1 MVGWSDAVAPA
12 AVAAA
17 VLVVPGL
24 LVGRAAGLRGL
35 VWTGVAPALSTGVV
49 ALAAVGASLAGL
61 RWGLLPLALATA
73 LAVVVA
79 LPVGLLAGTL
89 GARPRGHGPLGLG
102 ERDLAVALSAAG
114 GLAGGALLSGRRLTS
129 ALWDPT
135 AVSQSYDAVFH
146 LNAVRWVLDTGDG
159 SSLHLGRLTD
169 PAAAT
174 AFYPA
179 AWHDVVALAATTTG
193 AGVDVSTNATALA
206 VALVAW
212 PLGVVALVRAVLG
225 RRPVALA
232 AAGAL
237 TAAFTALPVAPLEW
251 GVLYP
256 TLLTTSLLPA
266 PLALLVLAADRSRG
280 VRRRLGALL
289 AAAGTLPGLALAQ
302 PSGGFALVA
311 LALPL
316 GLAVMVSTVR
326 AWWRSGQRVAAA
338 ALPVLAAAVAALAWR
353 LVDTSASVVSARGTD
368 WAAKASLRQAVEQ
381 AVLYSHLSI
390 PEPVRWEVT
399 RPPLWLVAAL
409 VLLGLALAVRR
420 RQLRWVAGAH
430 VVASALYV
438 LAWAVDSPLSQ
449 RLTGFWFNDAY
460 RIAPLTVITGVVLAS
475 AALSL
480 GPAAARRG
488 LRRARLLVLGAPPRS
503 TPRRARLE
511 VPGAAGAAG
520 AAGAGGAAAGGAG
533 RRARRRA
540 EPAVRLVP
548 SERWAALVTTSS
560 ALAVLVVLAG
570 ARGPGYAVTYG
581 SLHAN
586 SVASDDEVYSDVLDA
601 PERALLDRVAAH
613 VPEGVAVA
621 GNPWNGSGFVYALAD
636 RATPFPHMTSTFD
649 VDRALVAEH
658 LRDAATDPAVCQ
670 AVQRMHLGYALDL
683 GTYYLWG
690 GDDPAAG
697 RDRRYPGL
705 LDLATAPGF
714 TQVDHE
720 DGPDPAKGPVAALYR
735 IDACGPV
742 TPGAA
747 PSSS

>member
-1 MVGWSDAVAPA
+1 MVGWSGAVAPA

-49 ALAAVGASLAGL
+49 ALAAVGAAVAGV

-79 LPVGLLAGTL
+79 LPVGLLTG
-89 GARPRGHGPLGLG
+89 GLG
-102 ERDLAVALSAAG
+102 RGRGVGHRDAAVALSALG
-114 GLAGGALLSGRRLTS
+114 GLVGGGLLAGRRLTS

-169 PAAAT
+169 PGAAT
-174 AFYPA
+174 SFYPA
-179 AWHDVVALAATTTG
+179 AWHDVVSLAAMTTG
-193 AGVDVSTNATALA
+193 SPVDVSTNATALA

-212 PLGVVALVRAVLG
+212 PLGVVGLVRVVLG

-237 TAAFTALPVAPLEW
+237 TALFTAQPVAPLGW

-266 PLALLVLAADRSRG
+266 PLALLVLAADRSRTA
-280 VRRRLGALL
+280 RARLGAL
-289 AAAGTLPGLALAQ
+289 AVAAGTLPGLALAQ

-316 GLAVMVSTVR
+316 GAVALTR
-326 AWWRSGQRVAAA
+326 TTTAWWRTGQRVVPVV
-338 ALPVLAAAVAALAWR
+338 LPVLVVLVALLAWR
-353 LVDTSASVVSARGTD
+353 VVDTSASVVSARNTP
-368 WAAKASLRQAVEQ
+368 WAPMASVRQAVEQ
-381 AVLYSHLSI
+381 AVLFSHLSI
-390 PEPVRWEVT
+390 PAPANGAEVT
-399 RPPLWLVAAL
+399 RPPLWLAAAL

-430 VVASALYV
+430 VVASALFV
-438 LAWAVDSPLSQ
+438 VAWAVQSPLTK
-449 RLTGFWFNDAY
+449 RFTGYWFNDAY
-460 RIAPLTVITGVVLAS
+460 RIAPLATITGIVLAS
-475 AALSL
+475 AAVSL
-480 GPAAARRG
+480 GPAAARRVW
-488 LRRARLLVLGAPPRS
+488 RRLRLLLAG
-503 TPRRARLE
+503 PRRPAAR
-511 VPGAAGAAG
+511 GT
-520 AAGAGGAAAGGAG
+520 GG
-533 RRARRRA
+533 RARRRA
-540 EPAVRLVP
+540 APAVRLVP
-548 SERWAALVTTSS
+548 AERWAALATMSS

-581 SLHAN
+581 WLYAN
-586 SVASDDEVYSDVLDA
+586 SVATSDTEYSDLLDA
-601 PERALLDRVAAH
+601 PERALLDRVGSQ
-613 VPEGVAVA
+613 VPAGVGVA
-621 GNPWNGSGFVYALAD
+621 GNPWDGSGFVYAIAD

-649 VDRALVAEH
+649 ADRALVASH
-658 LRDAATDPAVCQ
+658 LRDAATDPAVCE
-670 AVQRMHLGYALDL
+670 AVRRLHLGYALDF
-683 GTYYLWG
+683 GWWHLWKR
-690 GDDPAAG
+690 DPAE
-697 RDRRYPGL
+697 RDLRYPGL
-705 LDLATAPGF
+705 EDLATAPGF
-714 TQVDHE
+714 TAVDSE
-720 DGPDPAKGPVAALYR
+720 DGPDASAGPVATLYR
-735 IDACGPV
+735 IDACGEI
-742 TPGAA
+742 TPGAL

>member
-1 MVGWSDAVAPA
+1 MVGWSGAVAPA

-49 ALAAVGASLAGL
+49 ALTAVGAAVAGV
-61 RWGLLPLALATA
+61 RWGLLPLALGTV
-73 LAVVVA
+73 LAVAVA
-79 LPVGLLAGTL
+79 LPVGLLAGAL
-89 GARPRGHGPLGLG
+89 GRGPRGSRPLGLDH
-102 ERDLAVALSAAG
+102 RDLAVAISAAG
-114 GLAGGALLSGRRLTS
+114 GLLGGGLLAGRRLTS

-146 LNAVRWVLDTGDG
+146 LNAVRWVIDTGDG
-159 SSLHLGRLTD
+159 SSLHLGRLD
-169 PAAAT
+169 HPGAVT

-179 AWHDVVALAATTTG
+179 AWHDVVSLAAMSTG
-193 AGVDVSTNATALA
+193 SAVDVSTNATALA

-212 PLGVVALVRAVLG
+212 PLGAVGLVRAVLG

-266 PLALLVLAADRSRG
+266 PLALLAGAADRSRAP
-280 VRRRLGALL
+280 RRRLAALL

-316 GLAVMVSTVR
+316 GAAVLVSTTA
-326 AWWRSGQRVAAA
+326 AWWRAGNRVPALL
-338 ALPVLAAAVAALAWR
+338 LPVLAVAVAGLAWR
-353 LVDTSASVVSARGTD
+353 LVDTTAFVVSARGTD
-368 WAAKASLRQAVEQ
+368 WTAKASLRQAVEQ

-390 PEPVRWEVT
+390 PEPVLWEVT
-399 RPPLWLVAAL
+399 RPPLWLAAVL

-430 VVASALYV
+430 VLVSALYV

-449 RLTGFWFNDAY
+449 ALTGFWFNDAY
-460 RIAPLTVITGVVLAS
+460 RIAPLTVITGLVLAS

-480 GPAAARRG
+480 GPAAVRR
-488 LRRARLLVLGAPPRS
+488 LWRRARLLVAG
-503 TPRRARLE
+503 PRR
-511 VPGAAGAAG
+511 P
-520 AAGAGGAAAGGAG
+520 AG
-533 RRARRRA
+533 RGSRQARRRA
-540 EPAVRLVP
+540 APVLRLVP
-548 SERWAALVTTSS
+548 AERWAALVTMTS
-560 ALAVLVVLAG
+560 ALAVLVVLTG

-581 SLHAN
+581 SLFAN
-586 SVASDDEVYSDVLDA
+586 SVATTDTQYSDVLDA
-601 PERALLDRVAAH
+601 PERALLDRVDAT
-613 VPEGVAVA
+613 VPAGVMVA

-636 RATPFPHMTSTFD
+636 RPTPFPHMTSTFD
-649 VDRALVAEH
+649 ADRQVVAEH
-658 LRDAATDPAVCQ
+658 LRDAATDPAVCP
-670 AVQRMHLGYALDL
+670 AVQRLHLGYVLDF

-690 GDDPAAG
+690 GDDPKAG
-697 RDRRYPGL
+697 RDRKYPGL

-714 TQVDHE
+714 TAVDTE
-720 DGPDPAKGPVAALYR
+720 DGPDPSKGPVAALYR
-735 IDACGPV
+735 IDACGAI

-747 PSSS
+747 PSSSS